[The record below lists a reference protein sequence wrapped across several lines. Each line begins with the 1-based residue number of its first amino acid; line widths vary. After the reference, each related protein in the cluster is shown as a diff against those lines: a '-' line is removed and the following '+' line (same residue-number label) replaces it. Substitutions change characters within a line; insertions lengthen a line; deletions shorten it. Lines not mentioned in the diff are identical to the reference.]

1 MGKDIIDTINS
12 ENESYSDDSLFNIT
26 SFGTDLSYRE
36 IVTMYEDGDLEK
48 PELQR
53 KYVWTK
59 KEASRFIDS
68 VLLGLPVPSIFLAK
82 TEDDK
87 RLIVDGYQR
96 IMTMYDYMNGIF
108 SGDNKVFKLANTK
121 EINSNWRGKAFSE
134 LTHEQKRRIRT
145 SPIHAIIFEQK
156 IPKNDTGMY
165 QIFERI
171 NTGGRTLK
179 PQEIRNCV
187 YHGSFNKLLFEL
199 NREEVWRNV
208 LGSNQEDSRM
218 ADVELVLRFFAF
230 SDIISRDEIRQNQII
245 LSKFLNDYMEDFRNL
260 NELEYQYKKEIF
272 INTIDFLHTTIGL
285 NVFRT
290 LKRKNQD
297 IIWAKRVNPVVFDAV
312 CSASVFVSEKHSD
325 KLTTTLEK
333 YIELLEDESF
343 KESTTNRTT
352 NTEHIKTRISR
363 AAMILYGVE
372 ISYE

>member
-1 MGKDIIDTINS
+1 
-12 ENESYSDDSLFNIT
+12 
-26 SFGTDLSYRE
+26 
-36 IVTMYEDGDLEK
+36 
-48 PELQR
+48 
-53 KYVWTK
+53 
-59 KEASRFIDS
+59 
-68 VLLGLPVPSIFLAK
+68 
-82 TEDDK
+82 
-87 RLIVDGYQR
+87 
-96 IMTMYDYMNGIF
+96 
-108 SGDNKVFKLANTK
+108 
-121 EINSNWRGKAFSE
+121 
-134 LTHEQKRRIRT
+134 
-145 SPIHAIIFEQK
+145 
-156 IPKNDTGMY
+156 
-165 QIFERI
+165 
-171 NTGGRTLK
+171 
-179 PQEIRNCV
+179 
-187 YHGSFNKLLFEL
+187 
-199 NREEVWRNV
+199 
-208 LGSNQEDSRM
+208 M

-245 LSKFLNDYMEDFRNL
+245 LSKFLNDYMKDFRNL

-272 INTIDFLHTTIGL
+272 INTIEFLHTTIGL
-285 NVFRT
+285 NIFRT